1 MGIRI
6 AETMTEIF
14 RGLPP
19 GHMLFE
25 QFSFVS
31 AEELP
36 VYEAL
41 LRRLSARARRPRG
54 RDRTRLLALP
64 LAYIEPRHRLGLL
77 DDALQDRLAGA
88 RPRIRAALESLP
100 EVGVEFFD
108 PERVSAA
115 APLRDNLLFG
125 RIDTSAANAQ
135 VAVTGAMSAVIAD
148 MGLRPD
154 VERVGLDHQVGPS
167 GRNLNNLQRA
177 GVNLVRCLVKRPDL
191 LVVDGALAPFG
202 EVRARAVGAL
212 LLEMCRDR
220 TLAMALPNDRDVGA
234 FDTVLR
240 VQGKTVVMD
249 SPKSRASNEA
259 APVREPE
266 RGRRLAGVAP

>member
-1 MGIRI
+1 
-6 AETMTEIF
+6 
-14 RGLPP
+14 
-19 GHMLFE
+19 
-25 QFSFVS
+25 
-31 AEELP
+31 
-36 VYEAL
+36 
-41 LRRLSARARRPRG
+41 
-54 RDRTRLLALP
+54 
-64 LAYIEPRHRLGLL
+64 
-77 DDALQDRLAGA
+77 
-88 RPRIRAALESLP
+88 
-100 EVGVEFFD
+100 
-108 PERVSAA
+108 
-115 APLRDNLLFG
+115 
-125 RIDTSAANAQ
+125 
-135 VAVTGAMSAVIAD
+135 MSAVIAD